1 MFYRKLFAGVAAFAA
16 ALALVPMTTFAQA
29 TSHGEGANIA
39 ASDGTTYMISGGKRR
54 PYTSAGAFLSYGFN
68 SWGSVVPES
77 DGDRYLPIGSFIPPQ
92 DGKIICSDRHSDKG
106 TCYVISG
113 TLKAGFV
120 SEQVFAAQGYSFANA
135 LYGDVSWMYADYPI
149 ASGASAH
156 KPGTLINRAGTI
168 YLVVDTG
175 LMGIPSMNAF
185 YSWGYALP
193 QVVPANTAD
202 ASKAQVA
209 IMQNRLPGQLNPR
222 EAFTG
227 TVSAKESPLRSTA
240 QLVLGQS
247 DQEVFRVT
255 LSAAANAP
263 LTVEGLGIDFVGDID
278 MNSIKNVKIFRAD
291 NMQQVGSNSG
301 NVVGTGVMSMY
312 FMDPRITI
320 SAGTS
325 IDFIVK
331 VQVSPSAS
339 GRALGAK
346 LHSIYYISD
355 SGQVVLLQ
363 DGTGFPV
370 YGIQHSVQSLNVGYI
385 LNIETPSPGEKVVYG
400 SQYPLIWTSTGLSA
414 GARVSRIT
422 VKRASMGGDG
432 TVRTLYSNPA
442 GLPTAGKITWNV
454 DESYTAANDYYIE
467 MEILPGSETFG
478 TYTTATQAFFIGPFS
493 YQ

>member
-1 MFYRKLFAGVAAFAA
+1 MHYRKLLAGIATFAIAMMFVPAA
-16 ALALVPMTTFAQA
+16 TFAQA
-29 TSHGEGANIA
+29 TSHGEGANIS

-68 SWGSVVPES
+68 NWGSVVPES
-77 DGDRYLPIGSFIPPQ
+77 DGDRTLPIGSFIPPQ
-92 DGKIICSDRHSDKG
+92 DGKIICSDRHGDKG

-120 SEQVFAAQGYSFANA
+120 SEQVFTALGYSFANA

-149 ASGASAH
+149 TSGASAH
-156 KPGTLINRAGTI
+156 KSGTLINRAGTI

-185 YSWGYALP
+185 YSWGYALA

-202 ASKAQVA
+202 ASKVQVA
-209 IMQNRLPGQLNPR
+209 ILPTRLPGQLSPR
-222 EAFTG
+222 EAFIG

-301 NVVGTGVMSMY
+301 NVVGAGVMSMY
-312 FMDPRITI
+312 FMDPRITL

-325 IDFIVK
+325 MDFIVK
-331 VQVSPSAS
+331 VEVSPSAS

-346 LHSIYYISD
+346 LHSIYYVSD
-355 SGQVVLLQ
+355 SGQVILLQ

-370 YGIQHSVQSLNVGYI
+370 YGTQHIIQSLNVGYI

-400 SQYPLIWTSTGLSA
+400 SQYPLIWTSSGLSS

-422 VKRASMGGDG
+422 VKRASGSGDG

-454 DESYTAANDYYIE
+454 DTSYVAANDYYIE

-478 TYTTATQAFFIGPFS
+478 TYTTATQVFSIGPFS